1 MKGWVDVPLS
11 ESEFGKFIR
20 ILEARDKDYRKA
32 LGSIPG
38 LQEDA
43 TIRWEG
49 GYGST
54 FERNLQR
61 LGAIVKGPTTLPVSK
76 GGGGWN

>member
-54 FERNLQR
+54 FESP
-61 LGAIVKGPTTLPVSK
+61 VKGVNRQLLTKVDTR
-76 GGGGWN
+76 